1 MKKIIFTLAL
11 LLSCLAVSAQKKTPI
26 NIGIIGGG
34 GNIPNSPN
42 LNIPVLYA
50 EYDAEEL
57 TFSISNYT
65 GEVDILIMKQPHTF
79 MYDDTMNVVGSDSL
93 DVDLTSYPSGTY
105 VLYIRLDN
113 NDLYEGVFEL
123 E

>member
-1 MKKIIFTLAL
+1 MKKL
-11 LLSCLAVSAQKKTPI
+11 LLSITLLFCCTVAFAQVKKPIDIIIPGSTPA
-26 NIGIIGGG
+26 G
-34 GNIPNSPN
+34 PHSPN
-42 LNIPVLYA
+42 LNIPVLSA

-65 GEVDILIMKQPHTF
+65 GEVDVLIMKQPHTF

-113 NDLYEGVFEL
+113 SDLYEGVFEL
-123 E
+123 

>member
-1 MKKIIFTLAL
+1 MKKSIFTLAL
-11 LLSCLAVSAQKKTPI
+11 LLSCLSMHAQSHQISIFFK
-26 NIGIIGGG
+26 
-34 GNIPNSPN
+34 GNPADPHSPN
-42 LNIPVLYA
+42 LNIPVLSA

-93 DVDLTSYPSGTY
+93 DVDLTSYPTGTY

-113 NDLYEGVFEL
+113 NDLYEGLFEL

>member
-1 MKKIIFTLAL
+1 MKKVLLTLAL
-11 LLSCLAVSAQKKTPI
+11 LVSCLSMSAQKR
-26 NIGIIGGG
+26 NIIITSSTGGHV
-34 GNIPNSPN
+34 PQSPDIT
-42 LNIPVLYA
+42 LPVLSA

-93 DVDLTSYPSGTY
+93 DVDLTSYPTGTY

>member
-1 MKKIIFTLAL
+1 MKRILFTFAL
-11 LLSCLAVSAQKKTPI
+11 LFSCIIAFAQTKTPI
-26 NIGIIGGG
+26 VIIIQG
-34 GNIPNSPN
+34 GNNSGTNSPN
-42 LNIPVLYA
+42 LNIPVLSA

-79 MYDDTMNVVGSDSL
+79 MYDNTMNVVGSDSL
-93 DVDLTSYPSGTY
+93 DVDLTSYPTGTY

-113 NDLYEGVFEL
+113 NDLYEGEFEL

>member
-1 MKKIIFTLAL
+1 
-11 LLSCLAVSAQKKTPI
+11 
-26 NIGIIGGG
+26 
-34 GNIPNSPN
+34 
-42 LNIPVLYA
+42 LNIPVLSA

-93 DVDLTSYPSGTY
+93 DVDLTSYPTGTY